1 MKLLTEG
8 HLCGPDAESHRT
20 QGKIA
25 VALDR
30 IRRVQRSSAL
40 QRFPSSRHIWALE
53 VEHSHI
59 LRIRDIV
66 DSLQPR
72 GAISTFMRA
81 SHEEGHLGE
90 VACLLFTEGNAATD
104 QTLPSEF
111 LKYASRQF
119 YLPFACRDPSWL
131 VSRALAELACT
142 TTTSTTYAKS
152 VLKIAA
158 SPKELEKVLAE
169 AFYDMS
175 GDSQKLT
182 ASLKNAT
189 HMLSVVY
196 SKEES
201 LFRWGFCSTTF
212 ATENLLTC
220 NSIAARLEQS
230 RNQQMPETKSVEL
243 QQSQQPEAVCR
254 AFYKIKEC
262 YEQTFPLILNW
273 PLPDPETCISCDV
286 GASPGGWTQF
296 LSRHCARVIAV
307 DPGLLD
313 PAVLSLSNVTYI
325 GATLQDSCVSTLL
338 NDFAI
343 QQQLKLKIV
352 VCDVNFKPS
361 ETALMLCDHVIGCLD
376 GLQSECSTSPSFV
389 IFTLKLMKNPKSHHI
404 EKAVAQVLEIFRAG
418 TGSHGACWQHYV
430 VHLTAN
436 SRNERTLLLRLH

>member
-1 MKLLTEG
+1 M
-8 HLCGPDAESHRT
+8 
-20 QGKIA
+20 
-25 VALDR
+25 ALDR
-30 IRRVQRSSAL
+30 LRRVRKSAL
-40 QRFPSSRHIWALE
+40 QRFPSRGQIWALE

-66 DSLQPR
+66 DNLQPC
-72 GAISTFMRA
+72 GASISTFMRA
-81 SHEEGHLGE
+81 SHEEGHHGE

-131 VSRALAELACT
+131 VSRALAELDQT
-142 TTTSTTYAKS
+142 S

-158 SPKELEKVLAE
+158 SPKELEQVLAE
-169 AFYDMS
+169 AFYDAS

-189 HMLSVVY
+189 HILSVVY

-201 LFRWGFCSTTF
+201 LFRWGVCSTSF

-230 RNQQMPETKSVEL
+230 RHHTGESKSVEL

-262 YEQTFPLILNW
+262 YEQTFPLILSW

-338 NDFAI
+338 DELAV
-343 QQQLKLKIV
+343 QHQLKLKMI

-361 ETALMLCDHVIGCLD
+361 ETAKMLCDHVIGCLD
-376 GLQSECSTSPSFV
+376 GLQSECSNATSPSFV

-418 TGSHGACWQHYV
+418 TGSHGSCWQWHV